1 MEPLNETTLGA
12 TEPASLPAIMQ
23 SFSPQGTGC
32 ESIADVAHEARNMV
46 AALGLYCDL
55 LEAPGV
61 LALPFQHYG
70 SELKMVAAA
79 SRRLVDRL
87 AAMDTGVPARMA
99 KPNAVPNLAR
109 SVKPE
114 TVSAKSRTHQ
124 YWDHLPA
131 TLINDLAWELQA
143 NRNLLAA
150 LAGPN
155 IAVIVTAVEGMQPV
169 RLNSEDFT
177 RVLVNLVKN
186 AVEAMPDGGKIE
198 LSLRRDSAGSVNL
211 EEEAKLILN
220 VEDNGPGISQN
231 FLDSVFEAGFTTR
244 TMQGNYGASG
254 HGSHRGLGLAIT
266 RSIIES
272 AGGQIRAA
280 NRDPFGAC
288 FQIELPVRT
297 A

>member
-1 MEPLNETTLGA
+1 MEPLIETTLGA
-12 TEPASLPAIMQ
+12 QRPVPLPATLEFIN
-23 SFSPQGTGC
+23 PQGTGC

-46 AALGLYCDL
+46 AALGLYCEL

-61 LALPFQHYG
+61 LASPFEHYG

-87 AAMDTGVPARMA
+87 AAMDKGVLRETAGQKVRPD
-99 KPNAVPNLAR
+99 LAQ
-109 SVKPE
+109 SAKPE
-114 TVSAKSRTHQ
+114 TPCSKPRVK

-131 TLINDLAWELQA
+131 TLINNLAWELQA

-155 IAVIVTAVEGMQPV
+155 IAVIVAVAGGALPV
-169 RLNSEDFT
+169 WLNSEDFT

-186 AVEAMPDGGKIE
+186 AVEALPDGGKIE
-198 LSLRRDSAGSVNL
+198 LSLRGASAGTADS
-211 EEEAKLILN
+211 EQESKLILN
-220 VEDNGPGISQN
+220 VEDNGPGVPQN
-231 FLDSVFEAGFTTR
+231 FLDSIFEAGFTTR
-244 TMQGNYGASG
+244 TMQGYNGASG
-254 HGSHRGLGLAIT
+254 HSSHRGLGLAIT

-272 AGGQIRAA
+272 AGGEIHAA
-280 NRDPFGAC
+280 NRDPLGAC
-288 FQIELPVRT
+288 FQIELPVRS

>member
-1 MEPLNETTLGA
+1 
-12 TEPASLPAIMQ
+12 LPAIVQ

-87 AAMDTGVPARMA
+87 AAMDTGVPARIA
-99 KPNAVPNLAR
+99 KPNVVPNLVR

-114 TVSAKSRTHQ
+114 ATSAKSRTHQ

-155 IAVIVTAVEGMQPV
+155 IAVIVTAADGTHPV

-186 AVEAMPDGGKIE
+186 AVESMPDGGKIE
-198 LSLRRDSAGSVNL
+198 LSLRRGSAGSANP

-220 VEDNGPGISQN
+220 IEDNGPGIPRG
-231 FLDSVFEAGFTTR
+231 FLDSIFEAGFTSR

-288 FQIELPVRT
+288 FQIELPVRM